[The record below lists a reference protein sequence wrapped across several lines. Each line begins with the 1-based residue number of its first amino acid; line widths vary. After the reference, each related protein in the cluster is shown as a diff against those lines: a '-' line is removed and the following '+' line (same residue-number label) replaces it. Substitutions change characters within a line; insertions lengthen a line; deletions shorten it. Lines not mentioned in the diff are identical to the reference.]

1 MLSNYSDLDLKNMR
15 ITGRGKSSEGDRHD
29 GLNKAHESTQ
39 KAPRDS
45 AWIR

>member
-1 MLSNYSDLDLKNMR
+1 MPSNYSDLELKKMR

-29 GLNKAHESTQ
+29 GLNKVYESTQ